1 MEGGRRR
8 RNAAGAAGGE
18 GMMDGLRRVGGAVR
32 RSRGGAGEVGRAV
45 LGAAV
50 AEPACLP
57 ASGARRWRGC
67 FSVFLFEC

>member
-32 RSRGGAGEVGRAV
+32 RSRGGAGEVGPAV

-50 AEPACLP
+50 AGLP
-57 ASGARRWRGC
+57 ASGARRWRSC
-67 FSVFLFEC
+67 SVFLFEC